1 MEVMLALPSMAALLG
16 ALFLAV
22 LTRTRHQRNMIWL
35 MLDFS
40 VAFIYLVFGK
50 LQNLGITFLLDWV
63 STTAVL
69 FIPFLVYNFFTS
81 LTKRTSKKVLKA
93 MLYTAAAISA
103 ANFILYAA
111 MGFGTAEYY
120 CKLVTF
126 GEGLNASSPVIFW
139 VKRIIGSY
147 IYRSAVLI
155 LLALGIF
162 SASKALKEHHSKLNE
177 YYSNVEEDFAIG
189 NRNICAALV
198 LLALATIFF
207 LSRPFPRGT
216 EVPTLYMIGSPIVCI
231 SLILLIVYGYQQEM
245 SLDDLNLL
253 SGINLKNPAPKSD
266 SSSEPSAEAAADVI
280 LARVEKCIANKFY
293 LNPDISLDWMSRMVG
308 TNRTYL
314 SEFIHTRYSA
324 SFSDF
329 INSMRADYAENLIRM
344 TSEPLGDIAVKSGFR
359 SKSSFYRNYS
369 RFKKQSPAETRQET
383 KK

>member
-1 MEVMLALPSMAALLG
+1 MEVLLLLPSMVALLG
-16 ALFLAV
+16 ALFLSA
-22 LTRTRHQRNMIWL
+22 LTRTRHQRNMVWL
-35 MLDFS
+35 MLDFA

-69 FIPFLVYNFFTS
+69 FIPFLVYNFFTA
-81 LTKRTSKKVLKA
+81 LTKSTSKKVLKI

-103 ANFILYAA
+103 SNLILYTA

-139 VKRIIGSY
+139 VKRVIGSY

-155 LLALGIF
+155 LLALGIV
-162 SASKALKEHHSKLNE
+162 SASKALAQHHRKLKE

-189 NRNICAALV
+189 NRSICAALV
-198 LLALATIFF
+198 LLALATLFF
-207 LSRPFPRGT
+207 LSRPFPRGA
-216 EVPTLYMIGSPIVCI
+216 EVPTLYMIGSPIICI
-231 SLILLIVYGYQQEM
+231 ALILLITYGYQQEM

-253 SGINLKNPAPKSD
+253 SGIHLKSPVPESG
-266 SSSEPSAEAAADVI
+266 SSAESPSEAASEVI
-280 LARVEKCIANKFY
+280 LARVEKCIGKRFY
-293 LNPDISLDWMSRMVG
+293 LNPDISLDWLSRMVG

-314 SEFIHTRYSA
+314 SEFIHKKYGA

-329 INSMRADYAENLIRM
+329 INSMRADYAENLIRT
-344 TSEPLGDIAVKSGFR
+344 TSESLGDIAIKSGFR
-359 SKSSFYRNYS
+359 SKSSFYRNYT

-383 KK
+383 KQ

>member
-1 MEVMLALPSMAALLG
+1 MEVMLFLPSIVALLG

-22 LTRTRHQRNMIWL
+22 LTRTRHQLNMVWL
-35 MLDFS
+35 MLDFA
-40 VAFIYLVFGK
+40 VAFIYLIFGK

-69 FIPFLVYNFFTS
+69 FIPFLVYNFFTV

-93 MLYTAAAISA
+93 MFYTAAAISA
-103 ANFILYAA
+103 SNLILYTA

-126 GEGLNASSPVIFW
+126 GEGLSASSPVIFW

-147 IYRSAVLI
+147 VYRSAVLI
-155 LLALGIF
+155 FLVIGIF
-162 SASKALKEHHSKLNE
+162 SVSKALGKHHLQLKE

-189 NRNICAALV
+189 NRNICVALV
-198 LLALATIFF
+198 LLTAATIFF
-207 LSRPFPRGT
+207 LSRPFPRDVD
-216 EVPTLYMIGSPIVCI
+216 VPTLYLIGSPMVCI
-231 SLILLIVYGYQQEM
+231 ALILLIVYGYQQEM
-245 SLDDLNLL
+245 SMDGLNLL
-253 SGINLKNPAPKSD
+253 SGINLKNPEQGSG
-266 SSSEPSAEAAADVI
+266 SSAESSAEAASDVI

-359 SKSSFYRNYS
+359 SKSSFYRNYT